1 MNSNPPHQAAFQTFA
16 TTPSRPVRSLRK
28 FQSHQNLSSSPSSAF
43 PPFPPQ
49 LASPFSPGELQD
61 RDTTQLNAQ
70 NNGESALQR
79 SRGRSRSNSDVTL
92 NSMASS
98 QAPRRHP
105 GSRKSGSM
113 GFAGKRSGLEVLLR
127 DGPSGNNVAE
137 GLEELRYLILSTRVD
152 ADSDGM
158 VWMLSPTRP
167 VLKDN
172 LETNIRLSACS
183 LLIGSMYG

>member
-1 MNSNPPHQAAFQTFA
+1 MNSNPPHQAVFQSFA

-28 FQSHQNLSSSPSSAF
+28 FQSHQNLSSSPSSTF

-49 LASPFSPGELQD
+49 LDDPFSPGRPLD
-61 RDTTQLNAQ
+61 REITQLNAQ
-70 NNGESALQR
+70 NNGESASQL

-98 QAPRRHP
+98 QAPGRHP

-113 GFAGKRSGLEVLLR
+113 GFTGKRSGLEVLLR
-127 DGPSGNNVAE
+127 DGPSGNNVAA

-152 ADSDGM
+152 ADGDGM
-158 VWMLSPTRP
+158 VLTMSPTCP
-167 VLKDN
+167 ILQGN
-172 LETNIRLSACS
+172 LGTNF
-183 LLIGSMYG
+183 